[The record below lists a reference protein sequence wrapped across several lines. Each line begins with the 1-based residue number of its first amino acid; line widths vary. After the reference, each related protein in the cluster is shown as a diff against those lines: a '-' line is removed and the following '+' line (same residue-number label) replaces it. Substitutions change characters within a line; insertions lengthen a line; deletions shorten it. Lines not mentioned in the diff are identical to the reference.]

1 MKSVIICEK
10 PDLCMT
16 VVKALYKDN
25 FKRYNGYFEG
35 DKYIVTF
42 QFGHLMELMSL
53 DEHKGRSKTKWNL
66 EELPFKP
73 EEFKFK
79 VKEDTKKQYKIIEQL
94 LLRNDVDTVV
104 HTGDA
109 DREGTVLVSIV
120 IDNIFKNNNINKR
133 VLRLWLPEQTEESIR
148 NKMQSLDSM
157 EKHISLYNE
166 GLART
171 YIDYLI
177 GINYTTGIT
186 VKSGQKLRVGRVIVP
201 IVKFIYDRYLE
212 QKNFSTEKF
221 FKIATT
227 FEKDNEII
235 KAAIKDLRFKERLKA
250 QEIYD
255 RIKGN
260 NAIVKNIDIK
270 EVKKEP
276 SKLFSLDKLQNK
288 MGNEYKLSAIKTLA
302 ILQGLYE
309 KGYVTYPRTNTEYL
323 DPKEEK
329 KFKSVVEMFAQNG
342 YNVKFH
348 NSKKIFDS
356 SKIESHSALTPT
368 KKIPND
374 GELSKAEQV
383 LYDVIKNRFLANFY
397 NETPIVEETTVY
409 IEILDEYLIEI
420 KGQVIKRKGFLEL
433 ESNIKDKVIPSFKIG
448 EELKCNY
455 EIEEGKT
462 QAPKNVT
469 IEELNNFLANP
480 YKEIL
485 KTEDEVY
492 KSMLDG
498 IEIGT
503 VGTRAGIIENAKQ
516 NDYIVEKKGIYLIGN
531 KGIYL
536 IETLDK
542 LGIDIYKDKTIEISK
557 TLKRIYRNEI
567 SINEALDIIFLNIS
581 SQINNIKSANLE
593 KFVQER
599 EIIGKCPRCKENV
612 YESKSNFYCDGFRK
626 EQKCNFVLKK
636 EDKFFTSKGKKITKK
651 IAKDLLSKGKVNVTK
666 LNKKSGVGTYN
677 ATIILDDNGKF
688 INFKM
693 EFNK

>member
-1 MKSVIICEK
+1 
-10 PDLCMT
+10 
-16 VVKALYKDN
+16 
-25 FKRYNGYFEG
+25 
-35 DKYIVTF
+35 
-42 QFGHLMELMSL
+42 
-53 DEHKGRSKTKWNL
+53 
-66 EELPFKP
+66 
-73 EEFKFK
+73 
-79 VKEDTKKQYKIIEQL
+79 
-94 LLRNDVDTVV
+94 
-104 HTGDA
+104 
-109 DREGTVLVSIV
+109 
-120 IDNIFKNNNINKR
+120 
-133 VLRLWLPEQTEESIR
+133 
-148 NKMQSLDSM
+148 
-157 EKHISLYNE
+157 
-166 GLART
+166 
-171 YIDYLI
+171 
-177 GINYTTGIT
+177 
-186 VKSGQKLRVGRVIVP
+186 
-201 IVKFIYDRYLE
+201 
-212 QKNFSTEKF
+212 
-221 FKIATT
+221 
-227 FEKDNEII
+227 
-235 KAAIKDLRFKERLKA
+235 
-250 QEIYD
+250 
-255 RIKGN
+255 
-260 NAIVKNIDIK
+260 
-270 EVKKEP
+270 
-276 SKLFSLDKLQNK
+276 

-356 SKIESHSALTPT
+356 SRIESHSALTPT

-383 LYDVIKNRFLANFY
+383 LYDVIKNRFLSNFY

-448 EELKCNY
+448 EELKCTY

-480 YKEIL
+480 YKESL

-688 INFKM
+688 VNFKM
-693 EFNK
+693 EFKK